1 MTFTIRR
8 ITLREI
14 RMSLREPF
22 QISSGSTSA
31 RRIFLLELEDADGV
45 TAWSECVAGET
56 PNYSPETIATCWIAI
71 TEWIAPKVLGREFAG
86 PEIVSDELDTDIRG
100 HNMAKAAV
108 EMGAWALE
116 AQRQGISLSHLL
128 GGTREAVGTGISLG
142 IQRDPATLVEK
153 AGEALSKGYRKVKL
167 KIKPGYDLEYVAAV
181 REALGKDAPLMV
193 DANNA
198 YTVADFDQ
206 LMRLDE
212 FGLVMIEQ
220 PLAWDDV
227 VKHASLQKLL
237 KTPICLDESIT
248 GVDKAE
254 DMLALGSGRIINIKP
269 ARVGGFTESKAIH
282 DLCER
287 EGVPVWCGGMLES
300 GVGRAHNVALASLP
314 NFKIP
319 GDISPSARYW
329 EQDIVTPEW
338 TMNADGM
345 VAVPREQVGI
355 GVSVDMDRV
364 DGLTVRAEKLG
375 GR

>member
-1 MTFTIRR
+1 MTFTINK
-8 ITLREI
+8 ITMREI
-14 RMSLREPF
+14 RMTLREPF
-22 QISSGSTSA
+22 QISSGSTST
-31 RRIFLLELEDADGV
+31 RRIMLLQLEDADGV

-71 TEWIAPKVLGREFAG
+71 EEWIAPKVLGREFADPG
-86 PEIVSDELDTDIRG
+86 ALKHELDLDIRG

-116 AQRQGISLSHLL
+116 AERKGVSLSNLL
-128 GGTREAVGTGISLG
+128 GGTRDSIGTGISLG
-142 IQRDPATLVEK
+142 IQPDPATLVKK
-153 AGEALSKGYRKVKL
+153 AGDALALGYRKVKL
-167 KIKPGYDLEYVAAV
+167 KIKPGADLEYVAAV
-181 REALGKDAPLMV
+181 REALGDNAPLMV

-198 YTVADFDQ
+198 FTVDDFDH
-206 LMRLDE
+206 LVKLDD

-227 VKHASLQKLL
+227 VKHAGLQKLL

-338 TMNADGM
+338 TMDSEGM
-345 VAVPREQVGI
+345 VAVPKKKVGI
-355 GVSVDMDRV
+355 GVEVDVGRV
-364 DGLTVRAEKLG
+364 EGMTVKSKVLS
-375 GR
+375 

>member
-1 MTFTIRR
+1 MTFTIRQ
-8 ITLREI
+8 ITMREI
-14 RMSLREPF
+14 RMTLREPF
-22 QISSGSTSA
+22 QISSGSTST
-31 RRIFLLELEDADGV
+31 RRIMLLELEDADGV

-71 TEWIAPKVLGREFAG
+71 AEWIAPKVLGKEFADPG
-86 PEIVSDELDTDIRG
+86 SMCDQFDTDIRG
-100 HNMAKAAV
+100 HKMAKAAV

-116 AQRQGISLSHLL
+116 AEREGVSLSRLL
-128 GGTREAVGTGISLG
+128 GGTRKSIGTGISLG
-142 IQRDPATLVEK
+142 IQPDPATLVKK
-153 AGEALSKGYRKVKL
+153 AVDALSQGYRKIKL
-167 KIKPGYDLEYVAAV
+167 KIKPGADLEYVAAV
-181 REALGKDAPLMV
+181 RETLGADAPLMV

-198 YTVADFDQ
+198 YTVADFDH
-206 LMRLDE
+206 LVRLDE
-212 FGLVMIEQ
+212 YGLVMIEQ

-227 VKHASLQKLL
+227 VKHAGLQKLL

-269 ARVGGFTESKAIH
+269 ARVGGFSESKAIH

-329 EQDIVTPEW
+329 EQDIVKPEW
-338 TMNADGM
+338 TMNSEGM
-345 VAVPREQVGI
+345 VAVPHETPGI
-355 GVSVDMDRV
+355 GVCVDTDRV
-364 DGLTVRAEKLG
+364 DALTVRSETLVS
-375 GR
+375 R